1 MKRSRSMPLSTLLP
15 IALSLTFLAGCTPP
29 QELIKKMLAG
39 HLEKCKSAEGDFAE
53 IKLFGGEKETILK
66 ETCEEPVTEL
76 MLEDKIKATAKVGPY
91 TWLIGQNPDSGVW
104 VVSSI
109 EWREMSD
116 ARRVLKEDDPDVNT
130 LEAGAKH
137 FEKVAEKLP
146 DSPWVKL
153 SRLELLLDLRKKT
166 RNKKGKDEEADIT
179 GLGAR
184 AQAQYDAM
192 QEWAKKNNNADLGTK
207 ARVMVIDYYR
217 NYNSFI
223 DNALETQGSGDE
235 HLQNAI
241 KMAEKEKNEADAEKY
256 RKELERVTAERVL
269 ETERLTKRQ
278 KVLKQSMCEEIAAL
292 SADGIKDDT
301 LKSRV
306 IAAKESGKTLC
317 VADAKQPEQ

>member
-130 LEAGAKH
+130 LEGRREAPRQPLGQA
-137 FEKVAEKLP
+137 
-146 DSPWVKL
+146 
-153 SRLELLLDLRKKT
+153 LE
-166 RNKKGKDEEADIT
+166 
-179 GLGAR
+179 AR
-184 AQAQYDAM
+184 AVARPSQEDAQ
-192 QEWAKKNNNADLGTK
+192 QEG
-207 ARVMVIDYYR
+207 
-217 NYNSFI
+217 
-223 DNALETQGSGDE
+223 QGRG
-235 HLQNAI
+235 
-241 KMAEKEKNEADAEKY
+241 
-256 RKELERVTAERVL
+256 
-269 ETERLTKRQ
+269 
-278 KVLKQSMCEEIAAL
+278 
-292 SADGIKDDT
+292 G
-301 LKSRV
+301 
-306 IAAKESGKTLC
+306 
-317 VADAKQPEQ
+317 